1 MTVLA
6 LKACVRHG
14 QPLPVHTG
22 KRGESM
28 EKILIVD
35 DDKEIAL
42 LISDTLIDEGYECL
56 LASNGESTLA
66 LIKNNPDISLIL
78 LDIMLPD
85 IDGLEICRK
94 IRNAVACPILFV
106 TAKNRTY
113 DTMLGF
119 EMGADDYISK
129 PFITEELVARVK
141 AHLRRERRSLKKRNC
156 AMTIGNICIDP
167 ESYEVMIKDKAV
179 ELSTREFQLLNYLFE
194 NAGKVVSKEQIFS
207 AVWGTDF
214 ADIGTVAVNI
224 KNLRDKIDRENRY
237 IKTVWGVG
245 YKFVRYPENENE
257 Y

>member
-1 MTVLA
+1 
-6 LKACVRHG
+6 
-14 QPLPVHTG
+14 
-22 KRGESM
+22 M
-28 EKILIVD
+28 EKILVVD

-42 LISDTLIDEGYECL
+42 LISDILSDEGYECI
-56 LASNGESTLA
+56 LASNGESTLS
-66 LIKNNPDISLIL
+66 LIRNNPDLSLIL
-78 LDIMLPD
+78 LDVMLPD
-85 IDGLEICRK
+85 IDGLEICRQV
-94 IRNAVACPILFV
+94 RNTVACPILFV

-129 PFITEELVARVK
+129 PFVAEELLARVK
-141 AHLRRERRSLKKRNC
+141 AHLRREKRSHFRKGS
-156 AMTIGNICIDP
+156 AMTIGGIHIDP
-167 ESYEVMIKDKAV
+167 ESYEVTVGGKPVD
-179 ELSTREFQLLNYLFE
+179 LSTREFQLLYYLFE

-224 KNLRDKIDRENRY
+224 KNLRDKIDKDNRY

-245 YKFVRYPENENE
+245 YKLIRYPESENE

>member
-1 MTVLA
+1 
-6 LKACVRHG
+6 
-14 QPLPVHTG
+14 
-22 KRGESM
+22 M

-42 LISDTLIDEGYECL
+42 LISDILSDEGYECL
-56 LASNGESTLA
+56 VSFSGESTLA

-94 IRNAVACPILFV
+94 VRSTVTCPILFV

-129 PFITEELVARVK
+129 PFVTQELVARVK
-141 AHLRRERRSLKKRNC
+141 AHLRREKRSLQNKSSR
-156 AMTIGNICIDP
+156 MTIGSIHIDP
-167 ESYEVMIKDKAV
+167 ESYEVTVKDKPV
-179 ELSTREFQLLNYLFE
+179 ELSTREFQLLYYLFQ

-224 KNLRDKIDRENRY
+224 KNLRDKIDEGNRY

-245 YKFVRYPENENE
+245 YKLVKYPEKENE

>member
-1 MTVLA
+1 
-6 LKACVRHG
+6 
-14 QPLPVHTG
+14 
-22 KRGESM
+22 M

-42 LISDTLIDEGYECL
+42 LISDTLSDEGYECL
-56 LASNGESTLA
+56 VSFTGEGTLA
-66 LIKNNPDISLIL
+66 LIKDNPDISLIL

-94 IRNAVACPILFV
+94 IRNTVACPILFV

-129 PFITEELVARVK
+129 PFVTEELVARVK
-141 AHLRRERRSLKKRNC
+141 AHLRREKRNIQKKNS
-156 AMTIGNICIDP
+156 AMTIGSIHIDS
-167 ESYEVMIKDKAV
+167 ESYEVTVKGKPVD
-179 ELSTREFQLLNYLFE
+179 LSTREFQLLHYLFI
-194 NAGKVVSKEQIFS
+194 NAGKVLSKEQIFS
-207 AVWGTDF
+207 SVWGTDF

-224 KNLRDKIDRENRY
+224 KNLRDKIDKENRY

-245 YKFVRYPENENE
+245 YKLVKYPDSEDE

>member
-1 MTVLA
+1 
-6 LKACVRHG
+6 
-14 QPLPVHTG
+14 
-22 KRGESM
+22 M

-42 LISDTLIDEGYECL
+42 LISDALSDEGYECL
-56 LASNGESTLA
+56 VSFNGERTFNLLRS
-66 LIKNNPDISLIL
+66 NPDISLIL

-85 IDGLEICRK
+85 IDGLEICRQL
-94 IRNAVACPILFV
+94 RNMISCPILFV
-106 TAKNRTY
+106 TAKNRSY

-129 PFITEELVARVK
+129 PFIVEELVARVK
-141 AHLRRERRSLKKRNC
+141 AHLRREKRRIHNKKST
-156 AMTIGNICIDP
+156 MTIGEITLEPD
-167 ESYEVMIKDKAV
+167 SYEVTVKGKLI
-179 ELSTREFQLLNYLFE
+179 ELSMREFQLLHYLFL

-207 AVWGTDF
+207 AIWGSDF

-224 KNLRDKIDRENRY
+224 KNLRDKIDKESRY

-245 YKFVRYPENENE
+245 YKFIKHQEIDNE

>member
-1 MTVLA
+1 MV
-6 LKACVRHG
+6 
-14 QPLPVHTG
+14 
-22 KRGESM
+22 

-42 LISDTLIDEGYECL
+42 LISDTLTDEGYECMI
-56 LASNGESTLA
+56 ASNGTGAFA

-85 IDGLEICRK
+85 MDGLEICK
-94 IRNAVACPILFV
+94 QIRSAVTCPILFV

-113 DTMLGF
+113 DTMLGL

-129 PFITEELVARVK
+129 PFVSEELVARVK
-141 AHLRRERRSLKKRNC
+141 AHLRRERRSLRKKNYTL
-156 AMTIGNICIDP
+156 TIGNIQLDP
-167 ESYEVMIKDKAV
+167 ESYEVKVNNKPV
-179 ELSTREFQLLNYLFE
+179 ELTTREFQLLHYLFQ
-194 NAGKVVSKEQIFS
+194 NAGKVVSKEQIFN

-224 KNLRDKIDRENRY
+224 KNLRTKLDKKNHY
-237 IKTVWGVG
+237 IKTIWGVG
-245 YKFVRYPENENE
+245 YKLVKNPENDDE

>member
-1 MTVLA
+1 M
-6 LKACVRHG
+6 
-14 QPLPVHTG
+14 
-22 KRGESM
+22 M

-42 LISDTLIDEGYECL
+42 LISDILTDEGYECL
-56 LASNGESTLA
+56 IASNGESA
-66 LIKNNPDISLIL
+66 FSLIKTNPDISLIL

-85 IDGLEICRK
+85 MDGLEICRQ
-94 IRNAVACPILFV
+94 IRSTVSCPILFV

-129 PFITEELVARVK
+129 PFVSEELVARVK
-141 AHLRRERRSLKKRNC
+141 AHLRREKRNLHKKSSVL
-156 AMTIGNICIDP
+156 TIGNIQVYP
-167 ESYEVMIKDKAV
+167 ESYEVKVNNKPVDLTM
-179 ELSTREFQLLNYLFE
+179 REFQLLYYLIQ
-194 NAGKVVSKEQIFS
+194 NAGKVVSKEQIFN

-224 KNLRDKIDRENRY
+224 KNLRTKLDKNNHY

-245 YKFVRYPENENE
+245 YKLVKNPEIEDE